1 CARDKCNGGVCY
13 AWEFFEVW

>member
-13 AWEFFEVW
+13 AWEYFEVW

>member
-13 AWEFFEVW
+13 AWEYFELW